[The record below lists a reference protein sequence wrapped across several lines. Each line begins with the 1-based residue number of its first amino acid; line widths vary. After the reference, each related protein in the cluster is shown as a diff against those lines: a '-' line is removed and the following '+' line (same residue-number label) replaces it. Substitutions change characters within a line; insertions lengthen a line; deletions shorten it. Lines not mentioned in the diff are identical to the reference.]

1 MSVNFLKTNKYKDL
15 CACTE
20 KLLGT
25 DWSSY
30 IESATGNV
38 EIETGE
44 EEWANIRLE
53 VKVGYEKDLQNIVQ
67 NRFGKPLDITSDTI
81 PDYQGHEFATE
92 IRNGRLDHIFEIS
105 MAGARAK
112 TRSIMIYMVYDEED
126 RLYLYIIG

>member
-15 CACTE
+15 CTYTE

-92 IRNGRLDHIFEIS
+92 IRNRRLDHTFEIS
-105 MAGARAK
+105 MRGK
-112 TRSIMIYMVYDEED
+112 SKNPKYYD
-126 RLYLYIIG
+126 LYGL